1 MFIGFLV
8 RMTSI
13 AKRFQPLAQGG
24 EGYVG
29 NRANHN
35 FNRAGYKLNRKAV
48 VTFSPTLPRPATL
61 GK

>member
-35 FNRAGYKLNRKAV
+35 FNRAGYKLKPQSGCDLQPNVAAAGYV
-48 VTFSPTLPRPATL
+48 
-61 GK
+61 G